1 MSERSASPP
10 LDAVNATEPSRI
22 LFQSALAQVGQFRC
36 PTSHPR
42 FGDSGPAKSHCFVF
56 PRTAVW
62 IQHDGGPAFV
72 ADSTVVPLYNPG
84 HPYRRRRIS
93 RDGDRTDWF
102 GVGPHALRDALT
114 AHGLAAADAE
124 RRLFQRAFSRV
135 TAATFVR
142 QRRLFEHVRATPAT
156 DTLLVEEAV
165 LGLLDAVIGGLDGSC
180 DGVRSVHQNA
190 VSEEARAHLNV
201 SYAAREEL
209 TAFAQTVGTS
219 VFHLCRL
226 FKRAT
231 GQTIHGYRS
240 QLRLRK
246 SLELLG
252 DTDDILSIALALGYS
267 GHSHFTSA
275 FHTTFGVTPSEYR
288 RLSRRRRSAAAA
300 RMPSREQSA
309 DSGRR
314 RH

>member
-1 MSERSASPP
+1 MSERSALPP
-10 LDAVNATEPSRI
+10 HDAVNATEPSRI

-42 FGDSGPAKSHCFVF
+42 FGDSGPAKSYCFVF

-62 IQHDGGPAFV
+62 IQHDGAPAFV

-93 RDGDRTDWF
+93 REGDRTDWF
-102 GVGPHALRDALT
+102 GVGPHALRDAL
-114 AHGLAAADAE
+114 AIHGLAAADAE
-124 RRLFQRAFSRV
+124 HRLFQRAFSRV
-135 TAATFVR
+135 TAPTFVR
-142 QRRLFEHVRATPAT
+142 QRRLFEQVRSTRAT

-165 LGLLDAVIGGLDGSC
+165 LGLLDAVIGGLEGSRG
-180 DGVRSVHQNA
+180 GVRSVHQHA

-209 TAFAQTVGTS
+209 TAFAQIVGTS

-231 GQTIHGYRS
+231 GQTIHGYRG

-288 RLSRRRRSAAAA
+288 RLSRRRRAAAA
-300 RMPSREQSA
+300 AQMPSRAQSV
-309 DSGRR
+309 DSRIR

>member
-1 MSERSASPP
+1 MSERSAALPH
-10 LDAVNATEPSRI
+10 DAVNATEPSRI
-22 LFQSALAQVGQFRC
+22 LFESALVQVGQFRC
-36 PTSHPR
+36 PTTHPR
-42 FGDSGPAKSHCFVF
+42 FGDSGPAKSYCFVF

-62 IQHDGGPAFV
+62 IQHEGAPAFV

-93 RDGDRTDWF
+93 RDGNRTDWF
-102 GVGPHALRDALT
+102 GVSSRALRDALKT
-114 AHGLAAADAE
+114 HGFAAGDAD
-124 RRLFQRAFSRV
+124 RRLFERAFSRV
-135 TAATFVR
+135 TATTFVR
-142 QRRLFEHVRATPAT
+142 QRRLFDHVRATPAA
-156 DTLLVEEAV
+156 DALLVEESV
-165 LGLLDAVIGGLDGSC
+165 LGLLDAVVGGLDGSRG
-180 DGVRSVHQNA
+180 GVRSIHQQS
-190 VSEEARAHLNV
+190 VSEDARAHLNV

-209 TAFAQTVGTS
+209 SALAQSVGTS

-275 FHTTFGVTPSEYR
+275 FHATFGATPSEYR

-300 RMPSREQSA
+300 GMQSREQSV
-309 DSGRR
+309 DSGVR

>member
-1 MSERSASPP
+1 MIPSRQEWRGH
-10 LDAVNATEPSRI
+10 ATEPSRV
-22 LFQSALAQVGQFRC
+22 LFESALVQVGQFRC

-42 FGDSGPAKSHCFVF
+42 FGDSGPARSYCFVF

-62 IQHDGGPAFV
+62 IHHEGAPAFV

-102 GVGPHALRDALT
+102 GVSPLALRDALT
-114 AHGLAAADAE
+114 THGLAAADAE
-124 RRLFQRAFSRV
+124 ERLFQRAFSRV
-135 TAATFVR
+135 TAATFAQ
-142 QRRLFEHVRATPAT
+142 QRRLFEHVRATAVPDA
-156 DTLLVEEAV
+156 LFVEEAV
-165 LGLLDAVIGGLDGSC
+165 VGLLDAVVGGLDGSR
-180 DGVRSVHQNA
+180 GGLRSAHQHA
-190 VSEEARAHLNV
+190 VSEETRAHLNV

-209 TAFAQTVGTS
+209 TALAQAVGTS

-231 GQTIHGYRS
+231 GQTVHGYRS

-252 DTDDILSIALALGYS
+252 ESDDILSIALTLGYS

-275 FHTTFGVTPSEYR
+275 FHGTFGVTPSAYR
-288 RLSRRRRSAAAA
+288 RLSPRRRAAAA
-300 RMPSREQSA
+300 AATTPREQLVDSA
-309 DSGRR
+309 VRR
-314 RH
+314 P